1 MLSDL
6 GSVTHV
12 LNGKFTKYSCQIRSR
27 FTGAENK
34 RRRVIPDC
42 HLYKRQ
48 FDGRNPSDRTAFGL
62 VLTTRTFRVDPR
74 RKNCGQYTMPLKR
87 GHVYGIR
94 TSLPEF
100 VNVCLG
106 ISLPTGQLVSSAIR
120 PCVIVSSAQ
129 RGTYQ
134 IALLATYGNVP
145 QAQIT
150 DPAIQHFSVPVS
162 ELQPRLGL
170 APVDHNRPAA
180 PSEHRV
186 QHQYVLALLGN
197 VPPSHLFEWTDSET
211 RTSVHFSESAMRRLE
226 AIAAQRMQMWSQMQ
240 VAYNSSS
247 EQTPLPA
254 TTYYSLAEPSVS
266 LVMASDAMD
275 VLIDLTLSVYQQVW
289 RSYFFLQVCTSSL
302 QEPKANQS
310 RAPWP

>member
-1 MLSDL
+1 
-6 GSVTHV
+6 
-12 LNGKFTKYSCQIRSR
+12 
-27 FTGAENK
+27 
-34 RRRVIPDC
+34 
-42 HLYKRQ
+42 
-48 FDGRNPSDRTAFGL
+48 
-62 VLTTRTFRVDPR
+62 
-74 RKNCGQYTMPLKR
+74 MPLKR

-120 PCVIVSSAQ
+120 PCVLVSSAP

-134 IALLATYGNVP
+134 IALLATYGNTP

-150 DPAIQHFSVPVS
+150 DPTIQHFSVPVS

-180 PSEHRV
+180 SSERRV

-197 VPPSHLFEWTDSET
+197 VLPSHLFEWTDSET

-240 VAYNSSS
+240 FAYVSSS
-247 EQTPLPA
+247 GQIPLPA
-254 TTYYSLAEPSVS
+254 TTYYSLAAPSVS
-266 LVMASDAMD
+266 LVVAYEPKE
-275 VLIDLTLSVYQQVW
+275 VLIILALSVHQQI
-289 RSYFFLQVCTSSL
+289 
-302 QEPKANQS
+302 
-310 RAPWP
+310 